1 MQYKCQVVESSM
13 HEAVFIHTYIKL
25 KIEDSRSVHTA
36 LNLSIKMHRVPP
48 LEQIMRTSSSFSET
62 VMD

>member
-1 MQYKCQVVESSM
+1 M
-13 HEAVFIHTYIKL
+13 HEAVFIHTYVKL